1 MWFQVGT
8 VWANQTRWL
17 NATNQEKSTGHNLQS
32 KPVNEED
39 DIDGISISRFSDVTN
54 ITLAANNITKTL
66 NDTHQYYNSTF
77 TVDEEATKKYWVNLA
92 DHPGLKVND
101 LLSQSHRRAAVSVNI
116 IVFCINKL

>member
-1 MWFQVGT
+1 MWFQT
-8 VWANQTRWL
+8 IWLNQTRWP
-17 NATNQEKSTGHNLQS
+17 NTTNQEKSTGHNLQS

-54 ITLAANNITKTL
+54 VTLAANNITKTQ

-77 TVDEEATKKYWVNLA
+77 TIDEKATMKYWVNLD

-101 LLSQSHRRAAVSVNI
+101 LLSQSHRRAAVSVNNY
-116 IVFCINKL
+116 FLCFNNLK